1 MEQTFAQVSQ
11 RFLTQAARQYGAPYV
26 VQRDVICCDTQF
38 PMTAGYVK
46 HDGRHFLGIKSDL
59 SQDGMCGETCYFLCC
74 ETLTRDVWENLC
86 EIFQKIHDNTVPAD
100 DPAHLFTLVSFVIE
114 TNHVDAE
121 VKKKIRRLRDERN
134 YSGSQGGWSSLRV
147 CVREEETAGYYY
159 NGMGKAIMECL
170 TREEMPKPRKKF
182 LGIF

>member
-1 MEQTFAQVSQ
+1 MEQMFEQLSQ
-11 RFLTQAARQYGAPYV
+11 QFLTQAAQQYGEPYV
-26 VQRDVICCDTQF
+26 VQRDVTCCGTTF
-38 PMTAGYVK
+38 PMTAGYIK
-46 HDGRHFLGIKSDL
+46 RDGRHFLGIKSDL

-74 ETLTRDVWENLC
+74 ETLTCHSWENLC
-86 EIFQKIHDNTVPAD
+86 GIFKIIQDNTVPAD
-100 DPAHLFTLVSFVIE
+100 DPAHVFTLVSFVIE

-147 CVREEETAGYYY
+147 CVREEESDSYYY
-159 NGMGKAIMECL
+159 NGMGKAVMECL
-170 TREEMPKPRKKF
+170 TRDEMPKPRKKF